1 MKKFAYLLA
10 LALSFAVLP
19 GLASAAE
26 VIRDFSVTVKPDGGR
41 RLVFEESIEYDF
53 GDAERHGIYRYIPE
67 KYDRNGG
74 SYDYRLDVIGVWR
87 DGRPEPYVVSRSGG
101 NVNIKIGHADKT
113 ITGTHTYAVR
123 YATDRALN
131 FFDTHSELYWNVTGN
146 GWEVPIEKA
155 SIDFS
160 YLDVIKPEQI
170 QTDCFTGAYGS
181 TEKDCVA
188 RELAPDSSSS
198 FESKR
203 VLQPYEGMTVVWGFV
218 GGKNFPAPTFW
229 EKVAM
234 LLADNFVLFL
244 PFIAFAFMF
253 WRWWTKG
260 KDAKLNTVIP
270 EYEAP
275 RKFTPAMVGAAMTTG
290 SMPDRTVTATIIDL
304 ARRGYLKIKFGEK
317 KGLFGKSQ
325 TFTFVKQKDGD
336 EALEDYEK
344 TVLTGLF
351 KSGSEQSVDGLKDGK
366 FYTTVASFRSQ
377 VTKHIN
383 SLKLF
388 DRNPTLVRTGYVVL
402 GIGVFLAINILLARN
417 FLGSVCAFASG
428 LIIVVFGWVMPRR
441 TPEGTQVLTDI
452 EGFKLFL
459 SVTEKDRMDFH
470 NAPERTPEQFQD
482 LLPYA
487 IVFGVENKW
496 AAQFAS
502 MHLPP
507 PDWATGNVASMNAVM
522 LASSLNSMH
531 SAASAAAF
539 SPPSSAGS
547 GGSGF
552 SGGGSGGGGGGGGGG
567 SW

>member
-1 MKKFAYLLA
+1 MKKLALILSLA
-10 LALSFAVLP
+10 LAFAVLP

-26 VIRDFSVTVKPDGGR
+26 VIRDFAVTVKPDGGR

-53 GDAERHGIYRYIPE
+53 GDADRHGIYRYIPE
-67 KYDRNGG
+67 AYERNGG
-74 SYDYRLDVIGVWR
+74 NYNYHLQVIGVWR
-87 DGRPEPYVVSRSGG
+87 DGQPEPYEVSRGGG
-101 NVNIKIGHADKT
+101 NVDIKIGDANKT
-113 ITGTHTYAVR
+113 VTGAHTYAIR
-123 YATDRALN
+123 YATDRAIN

-146 GWEVPIEKA
+146 GWQVPIEKA

-160 YLDVIKPEQI
+160 YLDAI
-170 QTDCFTGAYGS
+170 QPDEVRTECFTGVYGS
-181 TEKDCVA
+181 TEKDCA
-188 RELAPDSSSS
+188 TRELYQSSASS
-198 FESKR
+198 FVSKR
-203 VLQPYEGMTVVWGFV
+203 VLQPSEGLTVVWGFY
-218 GGKNFPAPTFW
+218 GGRNFPAPTFW
-229 EKVAM
+229 EKAKM

-244 PFIAFAFMF
+244 PFIAFAVMF

-275 RKFTPAMVGAAMTTG
+275 RGMTPALMGASMTAGTV
-290 SMPDRTVTATIIDL
+290 PDRTVTATIIDL
-304 ARRGYLKIKFGEK
+304 ARRGFLKIEFGEK

-325 TFTFVKQKDGD
+325 TFTFVRQNQG
-336 EALEDYEK
+336 ENLGLQDYEQ
-344 TVLTGLF
+344 TIFTGLF
-351 KSGSEQSVDGLKDGK
+351 KNGDRQSVDDLKDGK
-366 FYTTVASFRSQ
+366 FYATVTNFKSQ
-377 VTKHIN
+377 VAKQVN
-383 SLKLF
+383 ALKLF
-388 DRNPTLVRTGYVVL
+388 DKNPTLVRTAYIAIAAAVVFVGFVL
-402 GIGVFLAINILLARN
+402 SANT
-417 FLGSVCAFASG
+417 LGSFSAFVAG
-428 LIIVVFGWVMPRR
+428 LIVAVFGWVMPRR
-441 TPEGTQVLTDI
+441 TAEGTQVLTDI
-452 EGFKLFL
+452 EGFKWFL

-470 NAPERTPEQFQD
+470 NAPERTPEQFQE

-502 MHLPP
+502 MNLPP
-507 PDWATGNVASMNAVM
+507 PDWATGNVSSMNTVI
-522 LASSLNSMH
+522 LASSLSSMH

>member
-1 MKKFAYLLA
+1 MCFVVFPY
-10 LALSFAVLP
+10 V
-19 GLASAAE
+19 ASAE
-26 VIRDFSVTVKPDGGR
+26 EIIRDISVKVKPEGGR
-41 RLVFEESIEYDF
+41 KLVIEESIDYDF
-53 GDAERHGIYRYIPE
+53 GDVSRHGIERAIPE
-67 KYDRNGG
+67 VYDRNGG
-74 SYDYRLDVIGVWR
+74 SYDYRLQVIGVWR
-87 DGRPEPYVVSRSGG
+87 DNPPQPEPYVVTRGDGG
-101 NVNIKIGHADKT
+101 VVIKIGDADKLV
-113 ITGTHTYAVR
+113 TGRHVYIIR

-131 FFDTHSELYWNVTGN
+131 FFDTHTELYWNAVGVGTKI
-146 GWEVPIEKA
+146 PIEKA
-155 SIDFS
+155 SIEFS
-160 YLDVIKPEQI
+160 YLDAIVPDRVM
-170 QTDCFTGAYGS
+170 TDCFTGLIGS
-181 TEKDCVA
+181 TERSCQNVTTTVGTV
-188 RELAPDSSSS
+188 
-198 FESKR
+198 FTTTR
-203 VLQPYEGMTVVWGFV
+203 VLQPYEGFAVVWGFI
-218 GGKNFPAPTFW
+218 GGQNFPPPTFW
-229 EKVAM
+229 EKMKM

-244 PFIAFAFMF
+244 PFIVFAFMF

-275 RKFTPAMVGAAMTTG
+275 RKFTPAMVGAAMTTA
-290 SMPDRTVTATIIDL
+290 MVPDRTVTATIIDL

-317 KGLFGKSQ
+317 KGLFGTSQ
-325 TFTFVKQKDGD
+325 AFTFVKQTGD
-336 EALEDYEK
+336 EAALQDYEK

-351 KSGSEQSVDGLKDGK
+351 KSGDEQSVDGLKDGK
-366 FYTTVASFRSQ
+366 FYTSVTSFKTQ
-377 VTKHIN
+377 VTKRVN

-388 DRNPTLVRTGYVVL
+388 DKNPTLVRTGYIVAAAAVVF
-402 GIGVFLAINILLARN
+402 IGFVLSGNT
-417 FLGSVCAFASG
+417 LGSFSAVVSG
-428 LIIVVFGWVMPRR
+428 LIVAVFGWVMPRR

-452 EGFKLFL
+452 EGFKWFL

-470 NAPERTPEQFQD
+470 NAPERTPEQFQA

-496 AAQFAS
+496 AAQFAT

-507 PDWATGNVASMNAVM
+507 PDWATGNVSSMNAVM

-552 SGGGSGGGGGGGGGG
+552 SGGGSGGGGGGGSVG

>member
-1 MKKFAYLLA
+1 MKKLA
-10 LALSFAVLP
+10 FILSFVLTFVALP

-53 GDAERHGIYRYIPE
+53 GEASRHGIFRYIPE
-67 KYDRNGG
+67 TYDRNGG
-74 SYDYRLDVIGVWR
+74 TYNYHLEVIGVWR
-87 DGRPEPYVVSRSGG
+87 DGQAEPYAVSRSGG
-101 NVNIKIGHADKT
+101 NVDIKIGDADRT
-113 ITGTHTYAVR
+113 ITGAHVYVIR
-123 YATDRALN
+123 YATDRAIN

-146 GWEVPIEKA
+146 GWQVPIEKV
-155 SIDFS
+155 SIDFG
-160 YLDVIKPEQI
+160 YLDAIQPENVR
-170 QTDCFTGAYGS
+170 TDCFTGVYGS
-181 TEKDCVA
+181 TQKDCDVA
-188 RELAPDSSSS
+188 DGPNGAGFTSR
-198 FESKR
+198 R
-203 VLQPYEGMTVVWGFV
+203 VLQPSEGLTVVWGFE
-218 GGKNFPAPTFW
+218 GGQNFPAPTFW
-229 EKVAM
+229 EKAKM

-244 PFIAFAFMF
+244 PFIVFAFMF

-275 RKFTPAMVGAAMTTG
+275 RKFTPAMVGAAMTSATV
-290 SMPDRTVTATIIDL
+290 PDRTVTATIIDL

-317 KGLFGKSQ
+317 KGLFGTSQ
-325 TFTFVKQKDGD
+325 TFTFVKQVGD
-336 EALEDYEK
+336 EAALRDYEK
-344 TVLTGLF
+344 TVLIGLF
-351 KSGSEQSVDGLKDGK
+351 KSGDEQSVDGLKDGK
-366 FYTTVASFRSQ
+366 FYTTVSSFRNQ

-383 SLKLF
+383 ALKLF
-388 DRNPTLVRTGYVVL
+388 DKNPTLVRTGYIVAAAAVVFV
-402 GIGVFLAINILLARN
+402 GFAMSGNA
-417 FLGSVCAFASG
+417 LGSFSAVVSG
-428 LIIVVFGWVMPRR
+428 IIVAVFGWVMPRR
-441 TPEGTQVLTDI
+441 TSEGTQVLTDI
-452 EGFKLFL
+452 EGFKWFL

-470 NAPERTPEQFQD
+470 NAPERTPEQFQA

-507 PDWATGNVASMNAVM
+507 PDWATGNVSSMNTVL
-522 LASSLNSMH
+522 LASSLSSLH
-531 SAASAAAF
+531 SAASSAAF